1 MEPEQSSINRRVD
14 VHTTL
19 LAEVGQIRWAG
30 TGRGKEGG
38 ARGKGGKWRGEKEK
52 KGGMERGGGGAFR
65 GVGMI
70 PNEIDL

>member
-1 MEPEQSSINRRVD
+1 MLCLSGERE
-14 VHTTL
+14 
-19 LAEVGQIRWAG
+19 G
-30 TGRGKEGG
+30 GG